1 MPRDKV
7 MTNMLQSNLALS
19 TCRQQIKTGF
29 QHVFVTDKIAVSD
42 IVSNKSK
49 EVSYVFPLYI
59 YSDAGDTSLNFSTSF

>member
-19 TCRQQIKTGF
+19 TCRQQIKT
-29 QHVFVTDKIAVSD
+29 VSTCFVTDKIAVSD

-59 YSDAGDTSLNFSTSF
+59 YSDAGDTS